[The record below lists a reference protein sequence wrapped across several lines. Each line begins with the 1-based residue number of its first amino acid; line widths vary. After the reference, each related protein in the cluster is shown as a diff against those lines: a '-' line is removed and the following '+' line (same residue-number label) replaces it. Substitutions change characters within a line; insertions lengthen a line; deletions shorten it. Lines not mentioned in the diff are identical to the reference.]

1 MRSLQGLIA
10 VMRDARKLLAL
21 PENDFTW
28 SSWEDREAAL
38 AEVDEHIATLERGSV
53 PNLSVLFL
61 PTGPIQEVSLS
72 SGWGAE
78 FLSLAERFDH
88 EIVKV
93 T

>member
-1 MRSLQGLIA
+1 MTPLQGLID

-21 PENDFTW
+21 PGNDFAW

-38 AEVDEHIATLERGSV
+38 AEVDAHIATLERGAV
-53 PNLSVLFL
+53 PDLSVLFL

-72 SGWGAE
+72 SGWSAE
-78 FLSLAERFDH
+78 FLSLADRFDH
-88 EIVKV
+88 EIAKV

>member
-10 VMRDARKLLAL
+10 VMRDARDLLAR
-21 PENDFTW
+21 PDNDFAW

-53 PNLSVLFL
+53 PDLSVLFL

-72 SGWGAE
+72 SGWGSE
-78 FLSLAERFDH
+78 FLSLAERFDR
-88 EIVKV
+88 EIAKLA
-93 T
+93 